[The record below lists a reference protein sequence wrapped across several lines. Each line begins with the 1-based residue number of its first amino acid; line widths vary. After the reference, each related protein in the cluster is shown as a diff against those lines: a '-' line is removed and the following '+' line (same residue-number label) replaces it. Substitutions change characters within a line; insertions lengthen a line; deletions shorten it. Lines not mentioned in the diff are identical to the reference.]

1 MRKTVAIKIKRQG
14 ECVCIWVSC
23 CTKHAWC
30 KRYGTN
36 KTNKL
41 IRMVLQPGW
50 NNFNVG
56 VDRKKNFH
64 SSFWLLFNE
73 YHTSVPRDLTRV
85 PRGQTLMTQDLETM
99 QDAEIKR
106 NRFRKTSR
114 SKIEYFCKTPRT
126 KMYYFFK
133 SPKSTPKLSEVQG
146 GNTGLYPL
154 MHATIVLNI
163 WYSSQ
168 DHSRRTWGVDEN
180 IAYINVFCV
189 WIVDCPVW
197 RLKTECMYPVC
208 GLKAEC
214 LLYVGWRLSLSC
226 M

>member
-1 MRKTVAIKIKRQG
+1 MRKTDAIKIKRQG

-163 WYSSQ
+163 
-168 DHSRRTWGVDEN
+168 
-180 IAYINVFCV
+180 
-189 WIVDCPVW
+189 
-197 RLKTECMYPVC
+197 
-208 GLKAEC
+208 
-214 LLYVGWRLSLSC
+214 
-226 M
+226 